1 MIADSSFYDTPKSEQ
16 GFVYILK
23 LENNK
28 LYVGHNCEI
37 EDRIA
42 SHFLGNGNL
51 WTKKHKPLELVSVKQ
66 GDTLMENLTTIALMS
81 KYGYEDVRG
90 GNWCKV
96 EMLNPPAPL
105 AKALKYAKPKEDEKA
120 S

>member
-1 MIADSSFYDTPKSEQ
+1 MSADSSFYDTPKSEQ
-16 GFVYILK
+16 GFVYVLK

-28 LYVGHNCEI
+28 FYVGHSCEI
-37 EDRIA
+37 EVRIA
-42 SHFLGNGNL
+42 SHFLGNGSL

-90 GNWCKV
+90 GIWCKV

-105 AKALKYAKPKEDEKA
+105 AKALKYAKPKHDEKT